1 MLKTKEDIVADWLP
15 RYTRRPLEEFPNYI
29 LLTNFNSYVELFAQI
44 YDVEMIRNANMPNA
58 LADGIMI
65 INFGMGSPNA
75 ALIMDVLSAV
85 HPQAVIFLGKC
96 GGLRDKNKVG
106 DYILPTAGIRGEG
119 TSNDYFPPEIPSLPA
134 FSIER
139 ALSSNIRDRAKDYW
153 TGTVY
158 TTNRRVW
165 EHDEEFREYL
175 RMTRALGV
183 DMETATLFS
192 VGFHNSI
199 PTGALLLISDMPLQP
214 DGIKTTESDRITSA
228 NFTQEHLEIGI
239 KSLQSIMH
247 NSRTI
252 KHLRYE

>member
-29 LLTNFNSYVELFAQI
+29 LLTNFNSYVELFAQM
-44 YDVEMIRNANMPNA
+44 YDVEMIRNANMPSA

-119 TSNDYFPPEIPSLPA
+119 TSIDYFPPEIPSLPA